1 MEVENLYTK
10 IPSNNPYLCLFVAGV
25 GTGGTITGVGQY
37 LKGCPKVGEGRENP
51 NILLVAVEPKEQT
64 AAMGS
69 EKLGPQG
76 PHKIAGIGAGL
87 VPKVLDLDLIDEVFP
102 VHSDEAMEMCTRI
115 WKEEGIPVG
124 ISAGAIVHAALQVMA
139 RPENAEKKVV
149 VIIPS
154 FGERY
159 FSHPAFNDIKREA
172 NSLVREALPEP
183 FDNTNYGFPFA
194 RGNTEWGGERESEE
208 KRRERKRRE
217 I

>member
-69 EKLGPQG
+69 EKLGQQG

-139 RPENAEKKVV
+139 GQRTPKRRSSSSSHPSGSGTSPTQLSTTSRERRTAWSGRLCPNLLITPTTGSRSPGE
-149 VIIPS
+149 IPS
-154 FGERY
+154 EEVKGR
-159 FSHPAFNDIKREA
+159 
-172 NSLVREALPEP
+172 
-183 FDNTNYGFPFA
+183 A
-194 RGNTEWGGERESEE
+194 R
-208 KRRERKRRE
+208 RRERKRRE